1 MLLYRQWR
9 SVAVTCSG
17 VCASV
22 WGRACVCRWKL
33 EFLLWISMESFPALH
48 STPVFLCVHFRFF
61 FKDIRLKG
69 TVVPFFFFSV
79 RCLKKK
85 KEKKCI
91 TQIQVGD
98 RFDSPIQST
107 VNVATSPRLRSP
119 LWRSRFNRC
128 YCTFAPNWKAGYRDT
143 GRRLEIFNRMPNE
156 VVTEFIFFLQQ
167 NICKGSESFCL
178 MSRR

>member
-1 MLLYRQWR
+1 MEECGGDVQW
-9 SVAVTCSG
+9 SVCECLRPCLCLSLKVGIFAVNLDG
-17 VCASV
+17 
-22 WGRACVCRWKL
+22 KL
-33 EFLLWISMESFPALH
+33 PCFTQYSRFLMRPFP
-48 STPVFLCVHFRFF
+48 FFF

-128 YCTFAPNWKAGYRDT
+128 YCTFAPN
-143 GRRLEIFNRMPNE
+143 
-156 VVTEFIFFLQQ
+156 
-167 NICKGSESFCL
+167 
-178 MSRR
+178 